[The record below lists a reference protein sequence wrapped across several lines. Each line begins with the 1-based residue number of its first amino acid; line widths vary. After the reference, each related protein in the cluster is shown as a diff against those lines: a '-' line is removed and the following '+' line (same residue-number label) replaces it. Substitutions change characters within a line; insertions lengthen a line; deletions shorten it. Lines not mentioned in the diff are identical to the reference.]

1 MLQFKKRYISHSII
15 ETAEIGRE
23 IASYVEKG
31 DVFVLN
37 GALGTGKSAL
47 VRGICAALGVTEEMP
62 SPTFTIVN
70 EYNAKFKIYHFD
82 LYRIKDPFEL
92 YETAF
97 EEYVYSE
104 AVSFIEWPEKGGDL
118 IPQKFVSIN
127 ITLDGKKRVIEVEN
141 H

>member
-23 IASYVEKG
+23 IASYVENG